1 MHGTCRR
8 VVVIAA
14 AVVFGFSAYAFGQK
28 DTGASKASSKSEQ
41 AGTAEDPPLIDLTG
55 YNQVLEKY
63 RGKPLVV
70 NFWATWCQ
78 PCRTEYPML
87 IELAKQFGP
96 QGLAVVGVTL
106 DDNGDLSLVRHFL
119 SEQHPP
125 FPNYRQKPGIDVDA
139 FYRGV
144 NPNWQGTMPAT
155 VFYGRD
161 GHIARY
167 LVGSRPRGAFEDAI
181 RLIIASPTAQTRSA
195 ADSSEG
201 H

>member
-1 MHGTCRR
+1 MHGTRRR
-8 VVVIAA
+8 VVVLAA
-14 AVVFGFSAYAFGQK
+14 AVVFTFSGYLFAQK
-28 DTGASKASSKSEQ
+28 DTGASKTGSKTEQ
-41 AGTAEDPPLIDLTG
+41 ARTAEDPPLIDLAG

-63 RGKPLVV
+63 RGKPRVM

-106 DDNGDLSLVRHFL
+106 DDNGDLNLARHFL
-119 SEQHPP
+119 AEQHPP

-155 VFYGRD
+155 IFYGRD

-167 LVGSRPRGAFEDAI
+167 LVGSRPRTAFEEAI
-181 RLIIASPTAQTRSA
+181 RLIIASTNARDVSSGPTA
-195 ADSSEG
+195 G